1 MKRAWLIFALIGI
14 LSGCEPR
21 GQNPSAYR
29 DWRDRVSATIDFPL
43 FGLGTCD
50 RASSD
55 AKFEPDKTL
64 TEICYK
70 LTQPARWHGLWRN
83 EFESS
88 RFCPAPAENCDFD
101 TPGDRIWLTIKKG
114 LPQYDIQG
122 RGGLYEVE
130 FIGRR
135 TLYPG
140 MQGHMGMSKH
150 ELIVDRLISMKE
162 IEAPPPQPSKAEV
175 VKDWKECEAAKT
187 CIPNWEEINKMKD

>member
-1 MKRAWLIFALIGI
+1 M
-14 LSGCEPR
+14 
-21 GQNPSAYR
+21 
-29 DWRDRVSATIDFPL
+29 
-43 FGLGTCD
+43 
-50 RASSD
+50 
-55 AKFEPDKTL
+55 
-64 TEICYK
+64 
-70 LTQPARWHGLWRN
+70 
-83 EFESS
+83 
-88 RFCPAPAENCDFD
+88 
-101 TPGDRIWLTIKKG
+101 
-114 LPQYDIQG
+114 
-122 RGGLYEVE
+122 YEVE